1 MSQGEKAWL
10 LKCMLNNQ
18 DPRVVIIDDFGVYL
32 DPKRQMELQKTILR
46 MNKDLGTTVILGSHD
61 DRTIKKFASVMI
73 YFDNGHISKI
83 RPGISSKQSRK
94 K

>member
-1 MSQGEKAWL
+1 
-10 LKCMLNNQ
+10 
-18 DPRVVIIDDFGVYL
+18 
-32 DPKRQMELQKTILR
+32 

-61 DRTIKKFASVMI
+61 NRTITKFASVMI